1 MLFGGAAAPLG
12 RALAPARHAATAH
25 AVRPSVSSPAV
36 RSSAAPLAL
45 PSSYPR
51 THHAQPAFAPP
62 SAPAAPGTAA
72 GCWGPPS
79 PRGTAVFARAGLAAG
94 GQGSAAGTGW
104 RREEEDERIPVPEG
118 AVPRRL
124 KMVVAYDGS
133 EFAGFQFQPGKVRTV
148 QGELERCA
156 KRLFVGCSRMVGSSR
171 TDGGAHA
178 YGQVVHFDVYGE
190 RDNLESDTLYYNSF
204 LPPDVRVLELSYAE
218 EGFDSHFSACGKTYI
233 YKFAA
238 GLPDP
243 MQAKYRW
250 WVYDRWCE
258 RSRGKPSKL
267 SDIRLDVGAMC
278 EAGQLLLGRHDFSA
292 FMDAKRP
299 AGLGSAKRKNPK
311 LAERGIKPE
320 RTSAKNTRILS
331 HLSITEGVSALSGGQ
346 EVTMEV
352 TGNGF
357 LYRMVRMLAAG
368 LVEVGHGRIT
378 PQGLLKLL
386 EKGDRSALPEA
397 APPTGLYLASVHYAG
412 DAVFESRIQ
421 AVTDRIRL
429 QAGSGSFGFGSRPA
443 AGAAAAG
450 DGASSSGALAA
461 AGAEAEAEAVEVAA
475 ELRQTQ
481 GQKAAALMR
490 AAAAARRAAAADA
503 GGGGEGGAGEAGE
516 EGLGLALVGTDGRVD
531 YSKLKDRDDDQ

>member
-1 MLFGGAAAPLG
+1 MQTMPLGGTTLLARARQSGPAPAPARQAASAPGTSARCQTVATASSSRAAAPF
-12 RALAPARHAATAH
+12 APLSFSQHHA
-25 AVRPSVSSPAV
+25 PSSPSLDCA
-36 RSSAAPLAL
+36 SADA
-45 PSSYPR
+45 
-51 THHAQPAFAPP
+51 
-62 SAPAAPGTAA
+62 GGIG
-72 GCWGPPS
+72 GCWAHGPS
-79 PRGTAVFARAGLAAG
+79 RRSAVVARAGP
-94 GQGSAAGTGW
+94 AGTATGGGR
-104 RREEEDERIPVPEG
+104 RREEEDERIPVPDG

-148 QGELERCA
+148 QGDLERCA

-190 RDNLESDTLYYNSF
+190 RDSLESDCLYYNSF
-204 LPPDVRVLELSYAE
+204 LPPDVRVLDLSYAE
-218 EGFDSHFSACGKTYI
+218 EGFDSHFSACGKSYV
-233 YKFAA
+233 YKFSA

-243 MQAKYRW
+243 LQAKYRW

-267 SDIRLDVGAMC
+267 SDIRLDVGAMS
-278 EAGQLLLGRHDFSA
+278 EAGRLLLGRHDFSA

-311 LAERGIKPE
+311 LAEKGIKPE
-320 RTSAKNTRILS
+320 RTSAKNTRILC
-331 HLSITEGVSALSGGQ
+331 HLTVTEGVSALSGGQ

-368 LVEVGHGRIT
+368 LVEVGHGRIS
-378 PQGLLKLL
+378 PQGLYKLL
-386 EKGDRSALPEA
+386 EKGDRAALPEA
-397 APPTGLYLASVHYAG
+397 APPTGLYLAAVHYPG
-412 DAVFESRIQ
+412 DAVLESRIQ
-421 AVTDRIRL
+421 ALADRIRS
-429 QAGSGSFGFGSRPA
+429 GSGATPGSGQHVDA
-443 AGAAAAG
+443 A
-450 DGASSSGALAA
+450 
-461 AGAEAEAEAVEVAA
+461 AEAEAEAVAA

-490 AAAAARRAAAADA
+490 AAAVARRAAAADA
-503 GGGGEGGAGEAGE
+503 AAGSAVAAAGEDGGSGEAGE
-516 EGLGLALVGTDGRVD
+516 EGLLGLALEGPDGRVD

>member
-1 MLFGGAAAPLG
+1 MPLGGAAALTG
-12 RALAPARHAATAH
+12 ARHRACHAATAH
-25 AVRPSVSSPAV
+25 AGTAARHSLSPTASSSPA
-36 RSSAAPLAL
+36 AALAR
-45 PSSYPR
+45 PSSYDRSHPNSAAAL
-51 THHAQPAFAPP
+51 TSSPAAGRAAGCPAPP
-62 SAPAAPGTAA
+62 SGQRHGVVAGAGPAA
-72 GCWGPPS
+72 GPS
-79 PRGTAVFARAGLAAG
+79 
-94 GQGSAAGTGW
+94 GSAGTGW

-118 AVPRRL
+118 AIPRRL

-190 RDNLESDTLYYNSF
+190 RDSLESDTLYYNSF
-204 LPPDVRVLELSYAE
+204 LPDDVRVLELSYAE

-233 YKFAA
+233 YKFSA

-243 MQAKYRW
+243 LQAKYRW

-267 SDIRLDVGAMC
+267 SDIRLDVGAMA

-331 HLSITEGVSALSGGQ
+331 HLSISEGVSALSGGQ

-378 PQGLLKLL
+378 PQGLRKLL
-386 EKGDRSALPEA
+386 ERGDRSALPEA
-397 APPTGLYLASVHYAG
+397 APPTGLVLAAVHYPG

-421 AVTDRIRL
+421 AVADRIRL
-429 QAGSGSFGFGSRPA
+429 SGTVPGSGSGQA
-443 AGAAAAG
+443 VGAPGAEAV
-450 DGASSSGALAA
+450 ASSSDDASGA
-461 AGAEAEAEAVEVAA
+461 AGAEAEAAEVAA

-490 AAAAARRAAAADA
+490 AAAAARRAAAPDAA
-503 GGGGEGGAGEAGE
+503 GGTAAGGLVGGSGEAGE
-516 EGLGLALVGTDGRVD
+516 EGLAVVGADGRVD